1 MGTYSAEIWALFTW
15 MNLHGQTLLTET
27 ASKVADYGHH

>member
-1 MGTYSAEIWALFTW
+1 METYSAEIWAFFTW

-27 ASKVADYGHH
+27 ATKVADYAHH